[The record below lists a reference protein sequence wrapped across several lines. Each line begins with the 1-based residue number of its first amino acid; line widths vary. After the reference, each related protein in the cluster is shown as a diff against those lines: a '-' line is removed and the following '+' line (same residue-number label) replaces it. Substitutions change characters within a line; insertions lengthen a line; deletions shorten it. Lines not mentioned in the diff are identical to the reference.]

1 MDTAFEKTIAM
12 LNGESVTD
20 IEFASLSEVDRT
32 QITNALELIF
42 QGLSLRNWLAGGV
55 LRDAWQNSLDQLRE
69 FVFSITTVN
78 PVTVFAR
85 TATFEIRTKW
95 QGKMTLSG
103 HTNMPIQCPDEKR
116 PEWTNDAENKIR
128 NGIDLLMQKINNF
141 TSGTPKTSTA
151 KNDKS
156 DNPMFQKIFDSRV
169 DQERQRVRERNFPK

>member
-1 MDTAFEKTIAM
+1 MAM
-12 LNGESVTD
+12 LNGESVID
-20 IEFASLSEVDRT
+20 VEVASLSEVDRV

-78 PVTVFAR
+78 PATVFAR
-85 TATFEIRTKW
+85 TVVFEMRTKW

-103 HTNMPIQCPDEKR
+103 YTNRPIQCPDEKR
-116 PEWTNDAENKIR
+116 ADWINDADEKIR
-128 NGIDLLMQKINNF
+128 NGMDLLMQKINNF
-141 TSGTPKTSTA
+141 ASGTPKTSTA

-169 DQERQRVRERNFPK
+169 DQERQRVRERKIPN